1 MKLALAYVS
10 PDTTEFDVLQLCEP
24 YSSVRDVQLVESLA
38 GGGRMLAIV
47 DFADDAEA
55 ARAIAALDGT
65 QFAGRPM
72 RVRAVSETD
81 VRPASR
87 TRQGA
92 APALRADAGA
102 ERARAVHPRGESS
115 GRRRIVTLPAGAV
128 ARAGLYVIGTLLLM
142 LGFGCLGLARGLQ
155 GAGRQLIRAT
165 RWRHP
170 LVASEAGHQQADR
183 APGDRPH
190 PDATPD

>member
-1 MKLALAYVS
+1 MS
-10 PDTTEFDVLQLCEP
+10 PDTTEADVLHLCEP
-24 YSSVRDVQLVESLA
+24 YASVRDVQLVESLA

-65 QFAGRPM
+65 QFAGRAM

-87 TRQGA
+87 ARQGA
-92 APALRADAGA
+92 PSALRTDVG
-102 ERARAVHPRGESS
+102 ARAVHPRGESR
-115 GRRRIVTLPAGAV
+115 GRRRIVTLPARAV
-128 ARAGLYVIGTLLLM
+128 VRAGLYVIGTLLLM
-142 LGFGCLGLARGLQ
+142 LGFGCLLLARGLQ

-165 RWRHP
+165 HWRHP
-170 LVASEAGHQQADR
+170 LDASEAGQQQAERVPDDR
-183 APGDRPH
+183 SH
-190 PDATPD
+190 PDATSD